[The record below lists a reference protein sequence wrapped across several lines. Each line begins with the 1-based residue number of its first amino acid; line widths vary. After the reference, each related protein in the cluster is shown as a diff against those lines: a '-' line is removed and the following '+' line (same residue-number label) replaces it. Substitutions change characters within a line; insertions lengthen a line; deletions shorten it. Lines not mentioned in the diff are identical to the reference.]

1 MVDLRCTKCD
11 QSIRAKIDVV
21 NLTALLT
28 YKIFK
33 TKVNGN
39 VTQLLG
45 DSTSVQVAGVFC
57 ANCNEDRNEETI
69 KGLCA
74 ATRKYVPLTDLRIF
88 GIKITGPK
96 GVKQKTFKIIATPGF
111 NLKRYLAGKEG
122 EIAFENP
129 IKLDWKTP

>member
-1 MVDLRCTKCD
+1 M
-11 QSIRAKIDVV
+11 V

-122 EIAFENP
+122 KIAFEKH
-129 IKLDWKTP
+129 IKLHVKTP